1 MTADDEPLGGAVI
14 VAREPVAR
22 GPVARGPA
30 ARGPVARGSAARR
43 ADRNGRSSG
52 VAAGRPARKRTRRH
66 RRILGLT
73 PRRFL
78 ATVVLPIVGITVIVM
93 VLILAPPEDRLLV
106 VGASLVAMA
115 SGLAATSIGVY
126 GGVLV
131 PGLLLLGVDAR
142 FAAAASLF
150 LQLLVIPLGA
160 GAHYRLG
167 NVSRPIAT
175 PLVLGGMAG
184 AFTGPFFAA
193 MLPSEVIARLVA
205 AMIVFVG
212 VVVLAT
218 IKWGGLGAVR
228 TADDVPT
235 GRIAAVGATAGFSSG
250 ISGAGWGPI
259 GVKLLILLRIEPR
272 AAIGSSLVGR
282 IFMAGAAVVGY
293 LVTATALHTLDP
305 DFALLVV
312 LFCGSVAAMVPGA
325 FLVSRLGRETAT
337 IAITLLSISLALPTL
352 IWG

>member
-1 MTADDEPLGGAVI
+1 M
-14 VAREPVAR
+14 
-22 GPVARGPA
+22 
-30 ARGPVARGSAARR
+30 
-43 ADRNGRSSG
+43 
-52 VAAGRPARKRTRRH
+52 RKR
-66 RRILGLT
+66 RIAGMT

-78 ATVVLPIVGITVIVM
+78 GTVVLPIGGISVILA
-93 VLILAPPEDRLLV
+93 VLVVAPPEQRVMIVL
-106 VGASLVAMA
+106 ASVVAMA

-131 PGLLLLGVDAR
+131 PGLLLLGVDPR

-150 LQLLVIPLGA
+150 LQVLVIPLGA

-167 NVSRPIAT
+167 NVSRKIAM

-193 MLPSEVIARLVA
+193 LLPSEVIARLVA
-205 AMIVFVG
+205 GMIVLVG
-212 VVVLAT
+212 LVVLAT
-218 IKWGGLGAVR
+218 LKWGGLGAVR
-228 TADDVPT
+228 EPWDIPT
-235 GRIAAVGATAGFSSG
+235 RKVAAVGLTAGFSSG

-259 GVKLLILLRIEPR
+259 GVKLLILLRIEPK

-282 IFMAGAAVVGY
+282 VFMAGAAVVGY
-293 LVTATALHTLDP
+293 LVAATALVDVHP
-305 DFALLVV
+305 DFGLLLV

-325 FLVSRLGRETAT
+325 FLLSRLGRETAT
-337 IAITLLSISLALPTL
+337 VFITLLSITLAIPTL